1 MPLLYPPRST
11 DSQAVARHR
20 ARLKR
25 AVEAE
30 PDATRRAHALAVL
43 DDDRHRALIDGVLSG
58 SPFLTEVALEAPF
71 SLVRTLDEGAQAVV
85 DQVFAELS
93 EPGAPPERPRLM
105 AALRRARK
113 RLALAVGLADLADA
127 WSLEQV
133 TGTLTRFAD
142 LVIDCTLHRLLLD
155 AADRREM
162 QLDPDD
168 PVGRSGLIVLGMGKY
183 GAGELNYSSDIDLI
197 VLYEPER
204 FRVQGGATP
213 MGLASR
219 LVRGLEYV
227 LQEKTKEGYVFR
239 VDFRLRP
246 HPPGHPLALPVEAA
260 ELYYER
266 HGQNWERAAMIKAR
280 PVGGDLAAGER
291 FLANLRPYLWRKYL
305 DFAAIADIHSI
316 KRQINAHR
324 GFSEIAVHGH
334 DVKVGRGGI
343 REVEFFAQTQQLILG
358 GRDPVLRNPR
368 TVEALEALAESRW
381 VEDEAA
387 AEMIACYRYLRQVE
401 HRLQMVADQ
410 QTQRLP
416 EREDRF
422 EAFAAFAGHDGAGTL
437 VRDLDET
444 FRTVERH
451 YAALFE
457 TSPDL
462 GAGAS
467 LVFTGTEDD
476 PATLEH
482 LAALGFS
489 DPAAVSRRIR
499 GWHHGHVRATRTV
512 RARELLTELIPAL
525 LQAFGRTP
533 DVNAAF
539 ALFDRFVSNLP
550 SGVQIFSLLRANPK
564 LLRLIVD
571 LTGAAP
577 KLASHLAAHTD
588 LLDALL
594 EPDFFEPLPEPGQ
607 LVAEMASRLQD
618 ARDLQDKLDMM
629 RRWAHGRQFQAG
641 LHILLGVT
649 PAERACLML
658 SQIAEVAVVELLPE
672 AEEWLVSQ
680 HGQIQGSRF
689 CVVGL
694 GKFGSR
700 ELTIGSDLDLIFVYD
715 APEEASSDGARP
727 VSADVYFARLAN
739 RLTSALS
746 ARTGEGTLF
755 EIDMRL
761 RPSGNAGPVATRL
774 TRFVRYQEEAAATWE
789 HQALTRARVVAGE
802 PGLAAEVEAAI
813 EAVLRRPRPVD
824 ALAKDVRAMRMR
836 IFKEHGNE
844 DPWNLKHVRGGIVE
858 IEFLA
863 QFLQL
868 AHLAAEPAIRDRST
882 PSVFARAASTGILPA
897 DEAVRLDEAWR
908 LMIRLFA
915 TLRLSQEEKTMPK
928 NAPQAMQ
935 EALLRATDP
944 QGLAGVPNDIALLQL
959 RLVESQEA
967 VRQIFDRLVPT
978 EGA

>member
-1 MPLLYPPRST
+1 LQFLHPPLTT
-11 DSQAVARHR
+11 DHAAVARHR

-30 PDATRRAHALAVL
+30 PDPARRDFAQAVL
-43 DDDRHRALIDGVLSG
+43 EDARHTGLLDGMLAG
-58 SPFLTEVALEAPF
+58 SPFLAENAVEFPQVLA
-71 SLVRTLDEGAQAVV
+71 RTLDAGAGPVLAEIQ
-85 DQVFAELS
+85 AELTR
-93 EPGAPPERPRLM
+93 PGPLPDRSRLM
-105 AALRRARK
+105 AQLRRAR
-113 RLALAVGLADLADA
+113 RQVALAVALADLSGA
-127 WSLEQV
+127 WALEQV
-133 TGTLTRFAD
+133 TAALTDFAD
-142 LVIDCTLHRLLLD
+142 LAVDRALRRLLQD
-155 AADRREM
+155 AADRKEIT
-162 QLDPDD
+162 LDPDE
-168 PVGRSGLIVLGMGKY
+168 PVRHSGLVVLGMGKY

-197 VLYEPER
+197 VLFDPDR
-204 FRVQGGATP
+204 FQVGGGATQ

-219 LVRGLEYV
+219 LVRGLEYM
-227 LQEKTKEGYVFR
+227 LQEKTRDGYVFR

-246 HPPGHPLALPVEAA
+246 HPPGHPLALPVPAA

-280 PVGGDLAAGER
+280 PIGGDLAAGDA
-291 FLANLRPYLWRKYL
+291 FLEGLRPYLWRRHL

-324 GFSEIAVHGH
+324 GFGQIAVLGH

-358 GRDPVLRNPR
+358 GRDPGLRSNR
-368 TVEALEALAESRW
+368 TVEALEALARSRW
-381 VEDEAA
+381 VAEDAA
-387 AEMIACYRYLRQVE
+387 SEMIDCYRYLRAVE

-416 EREDRF
+416 ERADRF
-422 EAFAAFAGHDGAGTL
+422 ETFAAFAGHATGAAL
-437 VRDLDET
+437 ARDLEET

-482 LAALGFS
+482 LAALGFT
-489 DPAAVSRRIR
+489 DPAAASRRIR
-499 GWHHGHVRATRTV
+499 DWHHGHVRATRTV
-512 RARELLTELIPAL
+512 RARELLTELMPAL
-525 LQAFGRTP
+525 LQAFSRAV
-533 DVNAAF
+533 DVNGAF
-539 ALFDRFVSNLP
+539 SLFDRFITNLP

-577 KLASHLAAHTD
+577 RLAAHLAAHTD

-594 EPDFFEPLPEPGQ
+594 EPDFFEPLPDQAQ
-607 LVAEMASRLQD
+607 LQAEMGHRLQD
-618 ARDLQDKLDMM
+618 ARDLQDKLDLI

-649 PAERACLML
+649 PAESALVTL
-658 SQIAEVAVVELLPE
+658 SAIAEIAVADLLPE
-672 AEEWLVSQ
+672 ALDWLVGQ
-680 HGQIQGSRF
+680 HGRIPDGRF
-689 CVVGL
+689 CVLGL
-694 GKFGSR
+694 GKLGSR

-715 APEEASSDGARP
+715 APEDAQSDGQRP
-727 VSADVYFARLAN
+727 ISADVYFARLAN
-739 RLTSALS
+739 RLTSAIS
-746 ARTGEGTLF
+746 ARTSEGTLF

-774 TRFVRYQEEAAATWE
+774 QRFVRYQAQSAATWE
-789 HQALTRARVVAGE
+789 HQALTRARAVAGDTR
-802 PGLAAEVEAAI
+802 LAAEVQDAI
-813 EAVLRRPRPVD
+813 EAVLHRPRPQA
-824 ALAKDVRAMRMR
+824 ALAQDVRAMRMR
-836 IFKEHGNE
+836 IFKEHGSD

-863 QFLQL
+863 QYLQL
-868 AHLAAEPAIRDRST
+868 AHLAEHPGLRDRST
-882 PSVFARAASTGILPA
+882 PAVFAKAALAGLLPDHDA
-897 DEAVRLDEAWR
+897 AALDHAWR
-908 LMIRLFA
+908 LLIRLFA
-915 TLRLSQEEKTMPK
+915 TLRLSQDSGTMPRSIP
-928 NAPQAMQ
+928 AAMQ
-935 EALLRATDP
+935 EALLRVADP
-944 QGLAGVPNDIALLQL
+944 QGRSGLPSDMALLQR

-967 VRQIFDRLVPT
+967 VRQVFDRLLS
-978 EGA
+978 